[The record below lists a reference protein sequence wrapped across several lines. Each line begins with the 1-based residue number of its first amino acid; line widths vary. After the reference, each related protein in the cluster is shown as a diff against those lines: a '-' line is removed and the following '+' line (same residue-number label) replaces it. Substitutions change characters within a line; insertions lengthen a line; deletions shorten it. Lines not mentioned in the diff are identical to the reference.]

1 MHWGAVYGSAAL
13 VVAVL
18 SRTGPQRNVRLFSV
32 VLLLCWGVSN
42 VVDRRVDLID
52 GVEISALMDAV
63 CMSLALNAMFQ
74 NFRRWKA
81 ALVLCFSLQLLTHI
95 ALMFLP
101 ESRTSQYQYKL
112 VLNLLFI
119 AELVSVAA
127 PTAVFHLR
135 QLRGRLRHRPVAAE
149 AAQTSRQ
156 ACATEG

>member
-13 VVAVL
+13 AVALL
-18 SRTGPQRNVRLFSV
+18 SRTGPQRNVRLFSL

-52 GVEISALMDAV
+52 AVELSALMDAV
-63 CMSLALNAMFQ
+63 CMSLALNAAFQ

-81 ALVLCFSLQLLTHI
+81 ALALCFGLQLLTHI

-101 ESRTSQYQYKL
+101 ESRASLYQYKL

-119 AELVSVAA
+119 GELLSVAT
-127 PTAVFHLR
+127 PTATFHLR
-135 QLRGRLRHRPVAAE
+135 QLRGRLGHRGLIAVKLP
-149 AAQTSRQ
+149 
-156 ACATEG
+156 ATEG